1 LEIEDFCIGKM
12 ALQSSKIVNE
22 RGIAVD
28 VRLTFPQEI
37 EVRSVDNGDFIHNDG
52 CVGKRVYLKEGI

>member
-1 LEIEDFCIGKM
+1 
-12 ALQSSKIVNE
+12 
-22 RGIAVD
+22 